1 MRMMLKAVVDT
12 AAGNA
17 AMADGSVAQIIGRM
31 VEQLHPEATYFAAE
45 DGQRACFMVFDMTD
59 AAALPVI
66 SEPLFTAGNAR
77 VTITPCMNLEDLQRG
92 FAHLREA
99 AGAGNGDGSRAATPV
114 GMS

>member
-17 AMADGSVAQIIGRM
+17 VIADGSISQVIGRL
-31 VEQLHPEATYFAAE
+31 VEELHPEATYFAAE

-59 AAALPVI
+59 AATLPSI
-66 SEPLFTAGNAR
+66 SEPLFQATNAR
-77 VTITPCMNLEDLQRG
+77 VTVTPCMNLEDLQKG
-92 FAHLREA
+92 LAQLQGA
-99 AGAGNGDGSRAATPV
+99 AGSRVGDGEASAPV

>member
-1 MRMMLKAVVDT
+1 MMLKAVVDT

-31 VEQLHPEATYFAAE
+31 VEQLHPEATYFASE

-77 VTITPCMNLEDLQRG
+77 VTITPCMNLEDLQQGLSRVQG
-92 FAHLREA
+92 AVGDR
-99 AGAGNGDGSRAATPV
+99 AGVGAPAGTSAGIG
-114 GMS
+114 

>member
-1 MRMMLKAVVDT
+1 MMLKAVVDT

-17 AMADGSVAQIIGRM
+17 VIADGSISQVIGRLFD
-31 VEQLHPEATYFAAE
+31 QLHPEATYFAPE

-66 SEPLFTAGNAR
+66 SEPLFMAGNGR
-77 VTITPCMNLEDLQRG
+77 VTITPCMDLDDLQRG
-92 FAHLREA
+92 FAQLRGE
-99 AGAGNGDGSRAATPV
+99 AGAGDGEGSRTAAPA